1 MAELQAQVRRRRVKF
16 RWGIVGTG
24 EMGGLFAE
32 ALQMVDGA
40 ELHGVASRG
49 RARADSFAARFR
61 AGRAY
66 RSYEE
71 LLQDPDVDIVYVA
84 TRNEYHREDSLAAI
98 NAGKAVVC
106 EKPFAMSAAEGREV
120 VEAAHRRKVFCMEA
134 MWMRFSPAVCKVR
147 EFVASGSI
155 GELRLVTAQLGFP
168 RPFDPQSRIFAKPG
182 GGALLDLGVY
192 TLSFVHAL
200 LGPPIRIHSAPLIGP
215 TGVDDQFTA
224 VLEYESGCQ
233 AVIAASLRAQLA
245 NGAAVHGSDGTLDL
259 VEPMYFPAGYR
270 HLTAAADNSAR
281 SKPQSAFSR
290 RLHNAVSRFKRV
302 LPGGSVPDDTTR
314 YRVVNG
320 YAIEAAAVQ
329 QCLGRGLFESP
340 EMRLEETIEILE
352 SMDTIR
358 AQWAHEVRG

>member
-1 MAELQAQVRRRRVKF
+1 VKF

-49 RARADSFAARFR
+49 RACADSFAARFG
-61 AGRAY
+61 AVRAY

-71 LLQDPDVDIVYVA
+71 LLQDPDVDIVFMA

-98 NAGKAVVC
+98 HAGKAVVC

-120 VEAAHRRKVFCMEA
+120 VEAARRRKVFCMEA

-147 EFVASGSI
+147 ELVKSGGI
-155 GELRLVTAQLGFP
+155 GDVRLVTAQLGFA

-192 TLSFVHAL
+192 PLSFVHAL
-200 LGPPIRIHSAPLIGP
+200 LGPPIRIQSVPLIGP

-245 NGAAVHGSDGTLDL
+245 NGAAVHGTDGTLDL
-259 VEPMYFPAGYR
+259 IEPMYFPAGYR
-270 HLTAAADNSAR
+270 HLTAAADNSAKSKLR
-281 SKPQSAFSR
+281 SPLSR
-290 RLHNAVSRFKRV
+290 RLHNALSRFKRV
-302 LPGGSVPDDTTR
+302 LPGRSRPSNTTQ
-314 YRVVNG
+314 YKVVNG

-329 QCLGRGLFESP
+329 QCIERGLLESP
-340 EMRLEETIEILE
+340 EMRLDESIEILE

>member
-1 MAELQAQVRRRRVKF
+1 VKF

-32 ALQMVDGA
+32 ALQMVEGA

-49 RARADSFAARFR
+49 RAHADSFAARFG
-61 AGRAY
+61 AVRAY
-66 RSYEE
+66 RGYEE
-71 LLQDPDVDIVYVA
+71 LLQDPAVDIVYIA
-84 TRNEYHREDSLAAI
+84 TRNEFHREDSLAAI

-120 VEAAHRRKVFCMEA
+120 VEAARRRKVFCMEA

-147 EFVASGSI
+147 ELVKSGSI
-155 GELRLVTAQLGFP
+155 GEVRLVTAQLGFR

-192 TLSFVHAL
+192 TLSFAHAL
-200 LGPPIRIHSAPLIGP
+200 LGPPIRIQSVPLIGP

-233 AVIAASLRAQLA
+233 AVLAASLRAQLA
-245 NGAAVHGSDGTLDL
+245 NGAAVHGTNGTLDL
-259 VEPMYFPAGYR
+259 IEPMYFPAGHR
-270 HLTAAADNSAR
+270 HLTAAADNSAK
-281 SKPQSAFSR
+281 SKPQSPLSR
-290 RLHNAVSRFKRV
+290 RLHNALSRFRGV
-302 LPGGSVPDDTTR
+302 LPGRSRTDHSTTR
-314 YRVVNG
+314 GNTTQYKVVSG

-329 QCLGRGLFESP
+329 QCIERGLLESP
-340 EMRLEETIEILE
+340 EMRLDESIDILE